1 METATENGFPEAELL
16 ILQERDVG
24 TFAKTWLVF
33 HRLGL
38 RTNETREELQIG
50 FQPWNAPNCN
60 SLWVFDANKYSVD
73 QLTEEEGKAEWNSF
87 MRYWCTLTLKNM
99 KINILNTPNLKQF
112 MITSGHSS
120 LILDYLNIF
129 VEPISQ
135 QLYNS
140 LKILQ
145 YPNLYTPNTT
155 PPSNE
160 TYILFGPGVIA
171 TRSTSSTANVFNTG
185 SIHKTIVLFQ
195 MGCGKVYDF
204 QEEEHVYYDN
214 DSLLLIN
221 EEEFAINTYNVPVQV
236 TRTQIE
242 VVKTT
247 QVQQIALTVQN
258 DDKMFT
264 RGEEIEINL
273 SY

>member
-1 METATENGFPEAELL
+1 
-16 ILQERDVG
+16 
-24 TFAKTWLVF
+24 
-33 HRLGL
+33 
-38 RTNETREELQIG
+38 
-50 FQPWNAPNCN
+50 
-60 SLWVFDANKYSVD
+60 
-73 QLTEEEGKAEWNSF
+73 
-87 MRYWCTLTLKNM
+87 M